1 MERGAALHAGVTT
14 RRGEVRARTAVTT
27 RTAAFKRLKP
37 APAGTGEESRAR
49 KLKTAAAGACLSAFS
64 CTAGWLNP
72 GEAGWLNP
80 GRRFGRRP
88 PPLGFRRGPTLP
100 HHPAQRRGNAAL
112 CPRLRPVKR
121 LMVGSHGDEA
131 GEALWPGQP
140 SPCGRAKIALAI
152 LGRGCVPM
160 ARFGTPP
167 RNAKGV
173 STLPQGEGWQPGRSG
188 HASGVCHSENCEA
201 NRWA

>member
-37 APAGTGEESRAR
+37 ALAGTGEESRAR

-88 PPLGFRRGPTLP
+88 PPLDLVGEGRRSPPGPARGAGTILMPARAGVGRGTPAVIGRKTLS
-100 HHPAQRRGNAAL
+100 RFAL
-112 CPRLRPVKR
+112 CIGPR
-121 LMVGSHGDEA
+121 
-131 GEALWPGQP
+131 
-140 SPCGRAKIALAI
+140 
-152 LGRGCVPM
+152 
-160 ARFGTPP
+160 
-167 RNAKGV
+167 V
-173 STLPQGEGWQPGRSG
+173 S
-188 HASGVCHSENCEA
+188 
-201 NRWA
+201 